1 MKNIIKIVQILLVG
15 LSVAMSSAAQLPL
28 KFGDAV
34 VTHSPNSYTISG
46 PTTSPAV
53 VRIIHSSNTT
63 SAPLGATW
71 TVPPKPANDFYPNW
85 NVNIL
90 GYVFGIT
97 LDQNTNPNIYVSS
110 TQIYAS
116 STLNQRKVWRLNG
129 SSGPGIGGQSLVFDF
144 NNPSGTGTA
153 TSTKSLGNLK
163 YCKIGGIENIYVS
176 DWENGHIKRLTGN
189 SASTVLWANQSPFSP
204 LFGKLQK
211 DPREMPYGLAVRKM
225 PGGTFKLYYAKTS
238 TNSNSNSIGGY
249 GNNEIWSVD
258 LNAVGDFVIGT
269 ETQQII
275 PVINRPPSSWNGYVN
290 PPPLYT
296 CNILPVIADIAFTN
310 NGKKM
315 LVGQQS
321 WGVFGLLA
329 PHNSEVK
336 EFVNTPLPSTTWVA
350 SGNIF
355 PSGQSLSV
363 TCSGSLG
370 GYANAVGGVSYSDNI
385 LRRNDQ
391 SFGCDT
397 AVYFTADYI
406 NVATG
411 SNTVYGVQG
420 MNANG
425 GLLNSISNSIW
436 IDEDDNLAYY
446 DKIFLG
452 DVEVYKKPD
461 ACAAPCQCGRW
472 DSIGYNNNSHW
483 WLNNTAPPPLVPP
496 ISFNQG
502 AATGV
507 LFPYYT
513 CNGGPC
519 SATFTYQLISNTG
532 TSTTISGSP
541 TGGLD
546 LAQPAINNL
555 ACGSY
560 FLNITPTCGNITCP
574 PIRIPIVIICPAAC
588 EPCAGNTTITQGQT
602 NVTTQNNISNPN
614 PVSTAI
620 TSFTL
625 TSSVPLTEVRVLIDE
640 FRITTSTGNENCLL
654 CRNKPQTWAN
664 INAGSLSGVSFQPMA
679 SPATFPP
686 ALEKD
691 IRELVFNNG
700 PGTFFNLSG
709 NTLNLMLGVPG
720 VTGLNCCTL
729 KAELCIKFIIRDVN
743 CCEKEILKC
752 FTFNL

>member
-1 MKNIIKIVQILLVG
+1 MKNIIKIIQILLVVLIIG
-15 LSVAMSSAAQLPL
+15 LTAGAQSPLPL
-28 KFGDAV
+28 KYGDGV
-34 VTHSPNSYTISG
+34 VTHSPNSYTASG

-53 VRIIHSSNTT
+53 VRIIHSSNTIT
-63 SAPLGATW
+63 APLGATW
-71 TVPPKPANDFYPNW
+71 TSLPKPPNDFYPNW

-97 LDQNTNPNIYVSS
+97 LDQNINPNIYVSS
-110 TQIYAS
+110 TQIYT
-116 STLNQRKVWRLNG
+116 STNINQRKVWRLNG
-129 SSGPGIGGQSLVFDF
+129 STGVQSLVFDF

-153 TSTKSLGNLK
+153 TSTRSLGNLK

-176 DWENGHIKRLTGN
+176 DWENGHIKRITGN
-189 SASTVLWANQSPFSP
+189 STSSSLWANQSPFSP

-258 LNAVGDFVIGT
+258 LNVVGDFVLGT

-275 PVINRPPSSWNGYVN
+275 PVINRPPGSWGGYPGAGN
-290 PPPLYT
+290 SYT
-296 CNILPVIADIAFTN
+296 CSILPVIADIAFTN

-336 EFVNTPLPSTTWVA
+336 EFVNTPLLSTTWIA

-355 PSGQSLSV
+355 PSGQNLGVS
-363 TCSGSLG
+363 CPGSLG

-385 LRRNDQ
+385 LRKNEL

-406 NVATG
+406 NVALG

-425 GLLNSISNSIW
+425 GLSNSISNSIW

-461 ACAAPCQCGRW
+461 ACSVVCDCGRW

-483 WLNNTAPPPLVPP
+483 WLNNTVPPPLVPT

-502 AATGV
+502 AGTGV
-507 LFPYYT
+507 LFPFYT

-519 SATFTYQLISNTG
+519 SATFAYQIISNTG
-532 TSTTISGSP
+532 TFTTISGSP

-546 LAQPAINNL
+546 LGQTAINNL
-555 ACGSY
+555 PCGSY
-560 FLNITPTCGNITCP
+560 FLNITPTCGNIKCP
-574 PIRIPIVIICPAAC
+574 PIRIPIVIICPPPC
-588 EPCAGNTTITQGQT
+588 EPCAGNVTITQGQV
-602 NVTTQNNISNPN
+602 NVTAQNNISNPN

-625 TSSVPLTEVRVLIDE
+625 TSSVPVTELRVLIDE

-709 NTLNLMLGVPG
+709 NTLNLTLGMPG
-720 VTGLNCCTL
+720 LTGLNCCTL

-743 CCEKEILKC
+743 CCEKEVLKC
-752 FTFNL
+752 FTFNLQ